1 MAWYVKVF
9 CLLNGVLT
17 EVEHASPAQQE
28 VIESSDQAIVT
39 VCATATRQMEVSRVK
54 SESENFQ
61 LYTVIIMNTHIYN
74 HDTHH
79 NSLVSNCYALN
90 HQYLQQ

>member
-39 VCATATRQMEVSRVK
+39 VCATATGQMEVSRVK
-54 SESENFQ
+54 SRVKHSVEHSAYYKHTYMNMIH
-61 LYTVIIMNTHIYN
+61 IIT
-74 HDTHH
+74 
-79 NSLVSNCYALN
+79 SLIVSNILLLCT
-90 HQYLQQ
+90 